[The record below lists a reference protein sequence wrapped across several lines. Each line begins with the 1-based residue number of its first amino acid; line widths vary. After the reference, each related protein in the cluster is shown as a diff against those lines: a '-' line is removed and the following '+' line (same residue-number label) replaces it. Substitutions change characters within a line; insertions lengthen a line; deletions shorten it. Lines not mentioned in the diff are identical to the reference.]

1 MDNQQKQQI
10 NIEDEMRRSY
20 LDYAMS
26 VIIGRALPD
35 VRDGL
40 KPVHRRILYS
50 MNEKGLTPGKP
61 YKKSANVV
69 GDVLGAYHPH
79 GDTAVY
85 DSMVR
90 MAQDFSMRYPLIDG
104 QGNWGCFTGDTKIK
118 LLDGTERTFA
128 ELAQLPPD
136 EIFFVYSI
144 DASGRAVVG
153 EGGYSR
159 ITRRN
164 AKLVELT
171 FDDGSTVRC
180 TPDHQFM
187 LRDGGWKQAQE
198 LIVDDSLMAGYFD
211 TAPVNEETND
221 YLRVLQPATGA
232 YEFVH
237 HLADEYNER
246 RGQAPKMNGP
256 YVRHHINFNRFDNRP
271 INIQRMGWLEHLH
284 LHAGQIRELWRRD
297 DFREAQ
303 RNGARKYYAEHP
315 EAVEANRQRLI
326 ARNKDEEFRKAN
338 GPRLAKALR
347 EKYEQEPELARQIS
361 ERMRELWR
369 DEDYRAKM
377 GRALNGIEK
386 RPLTPEQKEHVAQ
399 IISEKSRAM
408 WQDEAKRAEIVAAIT
423 RALTDPDVRAR
434 ISENSRRLWQDPE
447 YRANYAADHHRSMA
461 RKLWEDPATVELH
474 REKIARQWQSAEFR
488 AAHLEGR
495 KRDYARRIAENPHAM
510 KDLTAK
516 AAASLTR
523 KWSDENYARR
533 VMRTKI
539 AGFTARLIAEFG
551 REPVTPELYDERRN
565 ANWIPNSRKALAY
578 FDSFDELLDVASIHN
593 HRVVAVRSLDERAD
607 VYDITV
613 NEHHN
618 FMLANGCIV
627 HNSVDG
633 DNAAAYRYTEAR
645 LTRIATELLS
655 DIEKETVRFVPN
667 YDESRQEPTVLPTRV
682 PNLLVNGSDGIAVGM
697 ATKIP
702 PHNLGEIIEATV
714 QLLQHPNTKPSELV
728 KMVPG
733 PDFPTG
739 GIIYGREGIKQAYET
754 GRGVMQV
761 RARAAI
767 DRIGRGAQERDAIVI
782 TEIPFQVNKAKL
794 IEHIADLVNDK
805 KVEGISE
812 IRDETDRES
821 TAQKKVRIVIELK
834 RDAIPQIILNKLYK
848 MTQMQISFGMIN
860 LSIVNGQPRVLNL
873 VDTLSEFISFR
884 REVVRNRTMYEL
896 KKAKLRAH
904 ILEGLK
910 KAIDII
916 DEIIKLIRASKS
928 TDDAKQGLIN
938 KFKFSEIQAQAIL
951 DMQLRRLAALERQK
965 LIDEYEEVIKLIAEL
980 EEILANERALR
991 NVIVKELRA
1000 VQKDYSDERRTQIV
1014 DSGVELTLEDLIADE
1029 DVVITLTHSGYVK
1042 RTPLTTYKSQR
1053 RGGTGRKGMSTR
1065 SEDVVS
1071 HIFIASTHSYL
1082 MVFTTQGQV
1091 YKLKVHEIPDA
1102 TAAGKGKAMV
1112 NLINLPSNQKIAGVI
1127 PVREF
1132 AEGQYAVMVTRK
1144 GVIKK
1149 TELSEFGNIRTNGII
1164 AMGVDEGDE
1173 LMTVELT
1180 DGQKKI
1186 FLATHEGMA
1195 ICFEEEEVRDMGR
1208 QARGVRGVTL
1218 RDDDYVVS
1226 VVAVN
1231 GDEQMLSVT
1240 SHGFGK
1246 QTRLSE
1252 YRVQSRGG
1260 KGVINIKTTEK
1271 NGKVVAVMPVTKE
1284 SELLIITS
1292 AGKLIRLEAEK
1303 IRATGRSA
1311 QGVKLIDTSDGDLV
1325 ASASLVEQQSGQ
1337 MVEEVEK

>member
-104 QGNWGCFTGDTKIK
+104 QGNWGCFTGDTKIN

-136 EIFFVYSI
+136 EIFFVYSVN
-144 DASGRAVVG
+144 ASGRIVVG
-153 EGGYSR
+153 EGRYSR

-164 AKLVELT
+164 AELVELT

-180 TPDHQFM
+180 TPDHRFM
-187 LRDGGWKQAQE
+187 LRDGTWKQAQE
-198 LIVDDSLMAGYFD
+198 LTIDDSVMAGYFD

-221 YLRVLQPATGA
+221 YLRVLQPKTGA

-256 YVRHHINFNRFDNRP
+256 FVRHHVNFNRFDNRP

-284 LHAGQIRELWRRD
+284 LHAEQIGELWRRE

-303 RNGARKYYAEHP
+303 RNGARRYYAEHP
-315 EAVEANRQRLI
+315 EAVEANRRRLI
-326 ARNKDEEFRKAN
+326 TRNKDEEFRKAN
-338 GPRLAKALR
+338 GPRLAKILR

-361 ERMRELWR
+361 ERMRALWQ

-377 GRALNGIEK
+377 SRALKGIEK
-386 RPLTPEQKEHVAQ
+386 RPLTTEQKERVAQ

-408 WQDEAKRAEIVAAIT
+408 WQDETKRAEIVAAIT

-434 ISENSRRLWQDPE
+434 IGENSRRLWQDPD
-447 YRANYAADHHRSMA
+447 YRANYAADHHSSMA
-461 RKLWEDPATVELH
+461 KKLWEDPATAELH

-495 KRDYARRIAENPHAM
+495 KRDYARRVAENPNVM
-510 KDLTAK
+510 KDLAAK
-516 AAASLTR
+516 AAVSLTR
-523 KWSDENYARR
+523 KWSNENYARR

-539 AGFTARLIAEFG
+539 AGFTSHLIAEFG
-551 REPVTPELYDERRN
+551 REGVTPEFYDERRD

-578 FDSFDELLDVASIHN
+578 FDSFDELLDVASVHN
-593 HRVVAVRSLDERAD
+593 HRVLAVRSLDKRAD

-613 NEHHN
+613 DEHHN

-667 YDESRQEPTVLPTRV
+667 YDESRQEPTVLPARV

-714 QLLQHPNTKPSELV
+714 QLLQHPNTKIADLM

-739 GIIYGREGIKQAYET
+739 GFIYGREGVKQAYET

-873 VDTLSEFISFR
+873 VDTLSEFIAFR
-884 REVVRNRTMYEL
+884 REV
-896 KKAKLRAH
+896 
-904 ILEGLK
+904 
-910 KAIDII
+910 
-916 DEIIKLIRASKS
+916 
-928 TDDAKQGLIN
+928 
-938 KFKFSEIQAQAIL
+938 
-951 DMQLRRLAALERQK
+951 
-965 LIDEYEEVIKLIAEL
+965 
-980 EEILANERALR
+980 
-991 NVIVKELRA
+991 
-1000 VQKDYSDERRTQIV
+1000 
-1014 DSGVELTLEDLIADE
+1014 
-1029 DVVITLTHSGYVK
+1029 
-1042 RTPLTTYKSQR
+1042 
-1053 RGGTGRKGMSTR
+1053 
-1065 SEDVVS
+1065 
-1071 HIFIASTHSYL
+1071 
-1082 MVFTTQGQV
+1082 
-1091 YKLKVHEIPDA
+1091 
-1102 TAAGKGKAMV
+1102 
-1112 NLINLPSNQKIAGVI
+1112 
-1127 PVREF
+1127 
-1132 AEGQYAVMVTRK
+1132 
-1144 GVIKK
+1144 
-1149 TELSEFGNIRTNGII
+1149 
-1164 AMGVDEGDE
+1164 
-1173 LMTVELT
+1173 
-1180 DGQKKI
+1180 
-1186 FLATHEGMA
+1186 
-1195 ICFEEEEVRDMGR
+1195 
-1208 QARGVRGVTL
+1208 
-1218 RDDDYVVS
+1218 
-1226 VVAVN
+1226 
-1231 GDEQMLSVT
+1231 
-1240 SHGFGK
+1240 
-1246 QTRLSE
+1246 
-1252 YRVQSRGG
+1252 
-1260 KGVINIKTTEK
+1260 
-1271 NGKVVAVMPVTKE
+1271 
-1284 SELLIITS
+1284 
-1292 AGKLIRLEAEK
+1292 
-1303 IRATGRSA
+1303 
-1311 QGVKLIDTSDGDLV
+1311 
-1325 ASASLVEQQSGQ
+1325 
-1337 MVEEVEK
+1337 